1 MPEVHDSVSAWGNRS
16 TVRWAEKGVG
26 MKYRPA
32 HFMHRPDVA
41 ALRKEL
47 AATCSKALLIAKKR
61 SNVQGES
68 FTYDFTSEEYIR
80 LMYRRENIL
89 RQIRKIWND

>member
-1 MPEVHDSVSAWGNRS
+1 
-16 TVRWAEKGVG
+16 

-32 HFMHRPDVA
+32 HFMYRPDLA

-47 AATCSKALLIAKKR
+47 AATCTRALLIAKRR
-61 SNVQGES
+61 SNVEGEAFS
-68 FTYDFTSEEYIR
+68 YDFTSEEYVR

>member
-1 MPEVHDSVSAWGNRS
+1 
-16 TVRWAEKGVG
+16 

-32 HFMHRPDVA
+32 HFMYRPDVE

-61 SNVQGES
+61 SNVEGEAFS
-68 FTYDFTSEEYIR
+68 YDFTSEEYIR

>member
-1 MPEVHDSVSAWGNRS
+1 
-16 TVRWAEKGVG
+16 

-47 AATCSKALLIAKKR
+47 AATCSRALLIAKKR
-61 SNVQGES
+61 SNVEGEAFS
-68 FTYDFTSEEYIR
+68 YDFTSEEYMR